1 MVRQQD
7 RSGISDRRRRGQSGS
22 AILEMALMTM
32 LYIPLTLGVAG
43 LGMTM
48 GSFISVLQTT
58 RDAAH
63 MFARGIDFA
72 TDANKDLIVRLAGGL
87 NLTRTG
93 GNGSLVFSKIIT
105 ATQQDCDAAGI
116 SSAQCANRDQPVL
129 IHRTRIGDDSL
140 LTSHYGT
147 PTSSIVSSS
156 GNISA
161 NNYLRQTSARA
172 GVFAT
177 DLAAASYVQG
187 RGEIAY
193 LVEGH
198 FQVPALRFLGFAPN
212 GMYCRF
218 VF

>member
-1 MVRQQD
+1 MVHRQD
-7 RSGISDRRRRGQSGS
+7 KARISNRRRQGQSGS
-22 AILEMALMTM
+22 AILEMALMTL

-43 LGMTM
+43 LGMTL

-63 MFARGIDFA
+63 MFARGIDFN

-93 GNGSLVFSKIIT
+93 GNGSVVFSKIIT
-105 ATQQDCDAAGI
+105 ATQLDCDAVGI
-116 SSAQCANRDQPVL
+116 STAQCTNRDQPVL
-129 IHRTRIGDDSL
+129 IHRTRIGDNSL
-140 LTSHYGT
+140 LTSRYGT
-147 PTSSIVSSS
+147 PISSIVSTS

-161 NNYLRQTSARA
+161 NDYLKQTSARA

-177 DLAAASYVQG
+177 DLAAASYIQG

-193 LVEGH
+193 LVEGY
-198 FQVPALRFLGFAPN
+198 FEVPALRFLGYAPN